1 MSVISIT
8 DLAITD
14 GMYQFRKEER
24 EFLERKND
32 ISSLLRWKSRD
43 QEIMISYTNM
53 EYLPLFL
60 MFYQSLLKRKV
71 TNFLAFVTD
80 QLVSARNCICG
91 TFRFTC

>member
-8 DLAITD
+8 DLVITD

-43 QEIMISYTNM
+43 QEIMISYMNM

-60 MFYQSLLKRKV
+60 MFYQSLLKKKV

-80 QLVSARNCICG
+80 QEVYMVRVKV
-91 TFRFTC
+91 TCEG

>member
-8 DLAITD
+8 DLVITD

-60 MFYQSLLKRKV
+60 MFYQSLLKKKV
-71 TNFLAFVTD
+71 TNFLAFVAD
-80 QLVSARNCICG
+80 QEVYMVRVKV
-91 TFRFTC
+91 TCEG

>member
-8 DLAITD
+8 DLVITD

-60 MFYQSLLKRKV
+60 RAFSRRRLRTSWRSLPIRKCTWYV
-71 TNFLAFVTD
+71 
-80 QLVSARNCICG
+80 
-91 TFRFTC
+91 